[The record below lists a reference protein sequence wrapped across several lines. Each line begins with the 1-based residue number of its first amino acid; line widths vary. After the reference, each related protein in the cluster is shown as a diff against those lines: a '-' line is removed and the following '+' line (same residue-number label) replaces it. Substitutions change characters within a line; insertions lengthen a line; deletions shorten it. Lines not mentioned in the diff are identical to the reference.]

1 MTSLIARGWRY
12 VGALF
17 SSAFDQVADPRIQV
31 QMALEE
37 ARRQHQLLTE
47 QAAAVLGNERELEI
61 KVGRAMAE
69 VERMRTAAGRA
80 LMLADRAYRAG
91 DEPTARGHEETA
103 ALFAVQLAGAES
115 MAAELADARDRS
127 ASAAA
132 VARRAV
138 DGSAHLLH
146 ARLTEGSRLTTEI
159 EAARMQERM
168 AATLTALDAMAPS
181 GSIPTLEQIRARV
194 DRRVSIAAARSELAG
209 SGTGARMLEIER
221 AGLEETG
228 RQKLLEIRQALG
240 LPERASPSSGYGTPL
255 VERGD
260 ESGSGEVST

>member
-1 MTSLIARGWRY
+1 MTSLFARGWRY
-12 VGALF
+12 VGALL
-17 SSAFDQVADPRIQV
+17 SSALDQVADPRVQV
-31 QMALEE
+31 QMALDE

-69 VERMRTAAGRA
+69 VERIRSATGRA
-80 LMLADRAYRAG
+80 LMLADRAARAG
-91 DEPTARGHEETA
+91 DESAARSHEETA
-103 ALFAVQLAGAES
+103 TLFAVQLAGAES

-127 ASAAA
+127 AGAAA
-132 VARRAV
+132 AARRAV

-146 ARLTEGSRLTTEI
+146 ARLTEGSRLNTEI

-168 AATLTALDAMAPS
+168 ANTLTALDAMAPS
-181 GSIPTLEQIRARV
+181 GSIPTLDQIRARV
-194 DRRVSIAAARSELAG
+194 DRRVSIAAAKSELAG

-240 LPERASPSSGYGTPL
+240 LPERASPSSSE
-255 VERGD
+255 VESLIERRA
-260 ESGSGEVST
+260 EAAGEGVSE

>member
-12 VGALF
+12 VGALLG
-17 SSAFDQVADPRIQV
+17 SALDQVADPRIQV

-69 VERMRTAAGRA
+69 VERVRTATGRA
-80 LMLADRAYRAG
+80 LMLADRASRDG
-91 DEPTARGHEETA
+91 DEPAARGHEETA

-115 MAAELADARDRS
+115 AAAELADARDRS
-127 ASAAA
+127 AGAAA
-132 VARRAV
+132 AARRAV
-138 DGSAHLLH
+138 DHSAHLLH
-146 ARLTEGSRLTTEI
+146 ARLTEGARLTTEI
-159 EAARMQERM
+159 EAARMQERI
-168 AATLTALDAMAPS
+168 AETLTALDAMAPS
-181 GSIPTLEQIRARV
+181 GSVPTLDQIRARV

-221 AGLEETG
+221 AGLEESG
-228 RQKLLEIRQALG
+228 RQKLVEIRHALG
-240 LPERASPSSGYGTPL
+240 LPERTSP
-255 VERGD
+255 
-260 ESGSGEVST
+260 GSTEVTT

>member
-1 MTSLIARGWRY
+1 MTSLIGRGWRY
-12 VGALF
+12 IGALLG
-17 SSAFDQVADPRIQV
+17 SALDHAADPRIQV

-37 ARRQHQLLTE
+37 ARRQHLLLTE

-69 VERMRTAAGRA
+69 VERIRSATGRA
-80 LMLADRAYRAG
+80 LMLADRASRAG
-91 DEPTARGHEETA
+91 DEKAARAHEETA

-127 ASAAA
+127 AGAAA
-132 VARRAV
+132 AARRAV

-146 ARLTEGSRLTTEI
+146 ARLTEGSRLNTEI

-228 RQKLLEIRQALG
+228 RQKLVEIRQALG
-240 LPERASPSSGYGTPL
+240 LPERASPSSNEGRAL
-255 VERGD
+255 IERGD
-260 ESGSGEVST
+260 ASSGGEVST